1 MAENVLPLRMT
12 PAAALRIIQEIA
24 ADTFGVVIRD
34 HAKRAMKKRRITRG
48 QVYSCLRR
56 GVITEGP
63 ALDIK
68 NYWRCTMFR
77 LAAGD
82 EVSVVVSFNSRERL
96 IVITA
101 F

>member
-12 PAAALRIIQEIA
+12 PAAALRIIREVA
-24 ADTFGVVIRD
+24 GDTSRIVVLD
-34 HAKRAMKKRRITRG
+34 HAKRQMKKRKITRS
-48 QVYSCLRR
+48 QVYSCLRL

-68 NYWRCTMFR
+68 NYWRCTMSR
-77 LAAGD
+77 LVAGD

-96 IVITA
+96 LVITV

>member
-12 PAAALRIIQEIA
+12 PTVALRIIQEIA
-24 ADTFGVVIRD
+24 ADTFRVVIRD